1 MNERLISLNIKLLS
15 VKRFAFLSHK
25 LVYKLDGDNNY
36 RDKLIAVRK
45 EIDEIDQQI
54 VGLLARRR
62 EKIRDLAGVKSNL
75 KLKIRDQKR
84 ETQIITNSEKM
95 AIERSLDPNFIN
107 KIFLEIIDYGR
118 RIESETR
125 GEVKKVAYLSPKGT
139 FTEEAALM
147 YVSGTEAEMIP
158 MSTIGSIISAVEN
171 GHLDIG
177 IVPIENSVEGTVT
190 ITLDLLAR
198 SKAKIC
204 GEIIL
209 PVVHN
214 LISKEKISLDKI
226 TKVYSHPQALA
237 QCRTFL
243 SKKLPHV
250 YLSET
255 HSTAEA
261 VKVVAEEEDTN
272 IAAIGSLTAAGL
284 YGMTI
289 LAGGIQDEQTNETR
303 FAVIA
308 SKDSEPTGTDK
319 TSIAI
324 FLLQDRAGALCEVL
338 EEFRDRNINLTR
350 IESRP
355 SKKVLGDYIFF
366 VDLEGHRK
374 NSKVKE
380 AIENIGKK
388 AGEVKIMGSFPAAK
402 RKK

>member
-1 MNERLISLNIKLLS
+1 
-15 VKRFAFLSHK
+15 
-25 LVYKLDGDNNY
+25 LDSDNY
-36 RDKLIAVRK
+36 RDKLTALRK
-45 EIDEIDQQI
+45 EIDEIDLKI
-54 VGLLARRR
+54 VELLARRR
-62 EKIRDLAGVKSNL
+62 DKIIDLAEVKSNL

-84 ETQIITNSEKM
+84 ETQVINNSEKK
-95 AIERSLDPNFIN
+95 AIEMGLDPNFIN
-107 KIFLEIIDYGR
+107 KVFSEIIDYGR
-118 RIESETR
+118 RIESGER
-125 GEVKKVAYLSPKGT
+125 GEVKKVAYLGPRGT
-139 FTEEAALM
+139 FAEEAALL

-158 MSTIGSIISAVEN
+158 MSTIASIISAVEN
-171 GHLDIG
+171 GHVDIG

-198 SKAKIC
+198 SEAKIC
-204 GEIIL
+204 GEIVL

-243 SKKLPHV
+243 AKKLPQV

-261 VKVVAEEEDTN
+261 VRMVAEEEDTN
-272 IAAIGSLTAAGL
+272 IAAIGSLAAAGL
-284 YGMTI
+284 YGMTV
-289 LAGGIQDEQTNETR
+289 LAEGIQDEQTNETR
-303 FAVIA
+303 FAVTA
-308 SKDSEPTGTDK
+308 SKDSEPTGNDK

-324 FLLQDRAGALCEVL
+324 FLLQDRPGALCEVL

-374 NSKVKE
+374 NPKVKE
-380 AIENIGKK
+380 AVENISKK
-388 AGEVKIMGSFPAAK
+388 AGEVKIMGSFQSAK

>member
-1 MNERLISLNIKLLS
+1 MDSK
-15 VKRFAFLSHK
+15 
-25 LVYKLDGDNNY
+25 NNSQ
-36 RDKLIAVRK
+36 DKLIELRK
-45 EIDEIDQQI
+45 KIDEIDQQI
-54 VGLLARRR
+54 VEFLAQRR
-62 EKIRDLAGVKSNL
+62 EKIRNLAEVKSKL

-84 ETQIITNSEKM
+84 ETQVITNSEKL
-95 AIERSLDPNFIN
+95 AIEKGLDPNFIN

-118 RIESETR
+118 RVESEAR
-125 GEVKKVAYLSPKGT
+125 GELKKIAYLSPKGT
-139 FTEEAALM
+139 FTEEAALI
-147 YVSGTEAEMIP
+147 YISGTQAEMIP

-171 GHLDIG
+171 GHVDMG

-198 SKAKIC
+198 SEAKIC

-214 LISKEKISLDKI
+214 LISKEKISLDKL

-243 SKKLPHV
+243 TKKLPHV
-250 YLSET
+250 YLYET

-261 VKVVAEEEDTN
+261 VKMVAEEDDAN
-272 IAAIGSLTAAGL
+272 IAAIGSYTAARL
-284 YGMTI
+284 YGMNI
-289 LAGGIQDEQTNETR
+289 LAEGIQDEQTNETR
-303 FAVIA
+303 FAVLA
-308 SKDSEPTGTDK
+308 SRDSEPTGSDK

-324 FLLQDRAGALCEVL
+324 FLLQDRPGALCEVL

-374 NSKVKE
+374 DPKVKE
-380 AIENIGKK
+380 AVENIGKK
-388 AGEVKIMGSFPAAK
+388 AGEVKIMGSFPTAK
-402 RKK
+402 RKNKSVSL